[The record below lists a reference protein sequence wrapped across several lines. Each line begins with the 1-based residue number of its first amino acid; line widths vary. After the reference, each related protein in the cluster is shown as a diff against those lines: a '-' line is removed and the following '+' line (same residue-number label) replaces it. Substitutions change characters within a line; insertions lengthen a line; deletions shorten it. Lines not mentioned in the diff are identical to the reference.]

1 MGERDGEAAQELLGR
16 KCLGECVSRDIS
28 SNIE

>member
-1 MGERDGEAAQELLGR
+1 MGDRDGGAAPELLGR
-16 KCLGECVSRDIS
+16 ERLGECVSRDIS